1 MNNSNLHNNTDKSRS
16 MERTIIEKRDSTL
29 ISSACSGDSRSFARL
44 VSFYE
49 KKVRAFGMG
58 FFKNASDTD
67 DFIQE
72 VFIKVYTHLGSFRGE
87 SLFSTWLMRIAYNT
101 AINSVKRRKEYV
113 SLSDDYE
120 IIDAD
125 IGPEDRQLRKLT
137 ALAVRE
143 ALAEL
148 PERYAICLDL
158 YFFNDMSHNEISEVL
173 ELPVNT
179 VKSHIFRAKK
189 ILRDSLADYASI

>member
-1 MNNSNLHNNTDKSRS
+1 MNSSNQAANIDKSRS
-16 MERTIIEKRDSTL
+16 MERTIIEKRDNTL
-29 ISSACSGDSRSFARL
+29 ISSACAGDSRSFARL
-44 VSFYE
+44 ISFYE
-49 KKVRAFGMG
+49 KKVRVFGMG

-72 VFIKVYTHLGSFRGE
+72 VFIKVYTHLSSFRGE

-101 AINSVKRRKEYV
+101 AVNSVKRRKEYV

-120 IIDAD
+120 VIDAD
-125 IGPEDRQLRKLT
+125 IGPEEKQLRKLT

-143 ALAEL
+143 ALSEL
-148 PERYAICLDL
+148 PERYAVCLDL

-189 ILRDSLADYASI
+189 ILRNSLADYAST

>member
-1 MNNSNLHNNTDKSRS
+1 MNNSNLENYTDKNQS
-16 MERTIIEKRDSTL
+16 MDRTIIEKRDNAL
-29 ISSACSGDSRSFARL
+29 ISSACAGDSRSFARL

-72 VFIKVYTHLGSFRGE
+72 VFIKVYTHLHSFRFE

-101 AINSVKRRKEYV
+101 AVNSIKRRKEYV
-113 SLSDDYE
+113 SLSEDYE
-120 IIDAD
+120 IIDGD
-125 IGPEDRQLRKLT
+125 IGPEEKQLRQLT
-137 ALAVRE
+137 ALAVRS
-143 ALAEL
+143 ALEEL
-148 PERYAICLDL
+148 PERYALCLDM
-158 YFFNDMSHNEISEVL
+158 YFFYDMSHNEISEVL

-189 ILRDSLADYASI
+189 ILRESLKEYALQ